1 MMKTPLKIQSV
12 PTPSKDIVA
21 MALYGGDANARDIMQ
36 GSIYEIQSYIERGLK
51 SGKVNQEKA
60 AQIQSAIGEGL
71 VIDSRRLEQDLNQA
85 ENSFRNFIDKIPL
98 L

>member
-1 MMKTPLKIQSV
+1 MMKTPFKIQTV

-21 MALYGGDANARDIMQ
+21 MALYGKDASARDIMR
-36 GSIYEIQSYIERGLK
+36 GFTDEIQSYIERGLK

-60 AQIQSAIGEGL
+60 AQIQTALGEGL
-71 VIDSRRLEQDLNQA
+71 VIDSRRLEHDLNQA